1 VLVEILKYLSVY
13 LISMVKFF
21 AGPVTGI
28 SLGLS
33 YTETVLFTVAGMMT
47 SVMVFSFIGRAFS
60 TWMSKRRRQQR
71 KPVFSNKN
79 RRIVKVWQK
88 FGVTGIAFLTPIL
101 LTPIVG
107 TIVAALFGASRKRIF
122 IHMLWSSVFWGLC
135 LTLFV
140 FKFGEL
146 ASSFF

>member
-1 VLVEILKYLSVY
+1 MSVY

-47 SVMVFSFIGRAFS
+47 SVLVFSIIGNAFS
-60 TWMSKRRRQQR
+60 KWISKRRRQQQ

-122 IHMLWSSVFWGLC
+122 VHMLWSSVFWGLC

-140 FKFGEL
+140 LEFKHL
-146 ASSFF
+146 AAAFF

>member
-1 VLVEILKYLSVY
+1 
-13 LISMVKFF
+13 MVKFF

-47 SVMVFSFIGRAFS
+47 SVLVFSIIGNAFS
-60 TWMSKRRRQQR
+60 KWISKRRRQQQ

-122 IHMLWSSVFWGLC
+122 VHMLWSSVFWGLC

-140 FKFGEL
+140 LEFKHL
-146 ASSFF
+146 AAAFF

>member
-1 VLVEILKYLSVY
+1 MVEILKYLSVY

-21 AGPVTGI
+21 GGPLTGI

-33 YTETVLFTVAGMMT
+33 FIETMLFTIAGMMT
-47 SVMVFSFIGRAFS
+47 SVIIFSLIGRTFS
-60 TWMSKRRRQQR
+60 KWYTAWRRKKQST
-71 KPVFSNKN
+71 VFNNKN

-107 TIVAALFGASRKRIF
+107 TVVAALFGAPRKRIF
-122 IHMLWSSVFWGLC
+122 MHMLWSAVFWGAA

-140 FKFGEL
+140 FKFRDL
-146 ASSFF
+146 ATSMF

>member
-1 VLVEILKYLSVY
+1 MVEILKYFSVY

-21 AGPVTGI
+21 GGPVTGI

-33 YTETVLFTVAGMMT
+33 FGETMLFTIAGMMT
-47 SVMVFSFIGRAFS
+47 SVIIFSLAGRTFS
-60 TWMSKRRRQQR
+60 KWYRERQR
-71 KPVFSNKN
+71 KKKAPVFNTRN

-88 FGVTGIAFLTPIL
+88 FGVSGIAFLTPIL

-107 TIVAALFGASRKRIF
+107 TVVAALFGAPRKRIF
-122 IHMLWSSVFWGLC
+122 LHMLWSAVFWGAA

-140 FKFGEL
+140 FEFKQL
-146 ASSFF
+146 ATSLF